1 MSLRVEIKNAIK
13 EAMKAKDTQTRDAL
27 RLLDSAM
34 KQIEVDERRELSDT
48 DVIAII
54 QKQVKQ
60 RNDSVKQYSDAGRE
74 DLAQKEQIEID
85 IFTKYLPKQL
95 DDAELESKIQAIIT
109 NVGATSMKDMGKIMG
124 SASKELAGIADGK
137 RINECVK
144 KLLA

>member
-124 SASKELAGIADGK
+124 AASKELAGIADGK